1 MTERLRVVEA
11 VRETL
16 REELAADDSVVVYGE
31 DIGRAGGVF
40 RATEG
45 LLEAYPDRV
54 FDAPVAEAGIVGVGV
69 GLAAT
74 GLRPVAEIQFQSFL
88 YQGFHQL
95 VQHVARMRSRTRGTV
110 TCPMTI
116 RMPYGGG
123 IHALEL
129 HSESFEAGFAH
140 VPGLTVVIP
149 ASPAETAGL
158 LRSAIRSP
166 DPVVFM
172 EPTRLYRSVREE
184 VPDEHEIPL
193 GEARVVDTGEDAT
206 VIAWGSML
214 RETLDAVDSVENETG
229 ASIEVIDPRTISPLD
244 TETII
249 ESVQKTGRCVVVH
262 EAPKTSGMAGEIIAR
277 LNEEAFF
284 YLEAPVERVT
294 GYDVPVPL
302 FAREDAFLPDRTRIE
317 AGIERVLES

>member
-1 MTERLRVVEA
+1 MSERLRIIEA

-16 REELAADDSVVVYGE
+16 REELERDDGVVVYGE
-31 DIGRAGGVF
+31 DVASAGGVF
-40 RATEG
+40 RATQG
-45 LLEAYPDRV
+45 LADDYPDRV
-54 FDAPVAEAGIVGVGV
+54 FDTPVAEAGIIGTGV

-74 GLRPVAEIQFQSFL
+74 GMRPVPEIQFQSFL

-95 VQHVARMRSRTRGTV
+95 AQHVARIRSRTRGTI

-140 VPGLTVVIP
+140 IPGLQVVFP
-149 ASPAETAGL
+149 SSPAETKGL
-158 LRSAIRSP
+158 LTSAIRSP

-172 EPTRLYRSVREE
+172 EPTRLYRSFREE
-184 VPDEHEIPL
+184 VPDDHEIPL
-193 GEARVVDTGEDAT
+193 GEARVVEPGDDVT

-214 RETLDAVDSVENETG
+214 RETLDAVEDVDASVE
-229 ASIEVIDPRTISPLD
+229 VVDPRTLYPLD
-244 TETII
+244 TETIT
-249 ESVQKTGRCVVVH
+249 ESVKKTGRCVVVH
-262 EAPKTSGMAGEIIAR
+262 EAPRTGGMAGEITSR
-277 LNEEAFF
+277 VNEEAFL

-294 GYDVPVPL
+294 GYDVPVPM
-302 FAREDAFLPDRTRIE
+302 FAREDAYLPDAERIE
-317 AGIERVLES
+317 DGIRNALEFN

>member
-1 MTERLRVVEA
+1 MAERLRMIEA

-16 REELAADDSVVVYGE
+16 REELDRDESVVVYGE
-31 DIGRAGGVF
+31 DVGRAGGVF

-45 LLEAYPDRV
+45 LIDDHPDRV
-54 FDAPVAEAGIVGVGV
+54 FDTPVAEAGIVGLGV

-74 GLRPVAEIQFQSFL
+74 GMRPVAEIQFQSFL

-95 VQHVARMRSRTRGTV
+95 AQHVARIRSRTRGTI
-110 TCPMTI
+110 TCPVTI

-140 VPGLTVVIP
+140 IPGLKVVFP
-149 ASPAETAGL
+149 SSPAETRGL
-158 LRSAIRSP
+158 LTAAIRSP

-172 EPTRLYRSVREE
+172 EPTRLYRSFREE
-184 VPDEHEIPL
+184 VPDDHEIPL
-193 GEARVVDTGEDAT
+193 GEARVVESGADVT

-214 RETLDAVDSVENETG
+214 RATLDAVADIDADVE
-229 ASIEVIDPRTISPLD
+229 VVDPRTLYPLD
-244 TETII
+244 TETIVD
-249 ESVQKTGRCVVVH
+249 SVTKTGRCVIVH
-262 EAPKTSGMAGEIIAR
+262 EAPKTGGMAGELTAR
-277 LNEEAFF
+277 ITEDAFL
-284 YLEAPVERVT
+284 YLEAPIERVT

-302 FAREDAFLPDRTRIE
+302 FAREDDYLPDAERI
-317 AGIERVLES
+317 ADGIQQTLEFG

>member
-1 MTERLRVVEA
+1 MADRLRMVEA

-16 REELAADDSVVVYGE
+16 RAELERDDSVVVYGE

-54 FDAPVAEAGIVGVGV
+54 FDSPVAEAGIVGVGV

-95 VQHVARMRSRTRGTV
+95 AQHVARIRSRTRGTV

-116 RMPYGGG
+116 RTPYGGG

-140 VPGLTVVIP
+140 VPGLTVVVP

-158 LRSAIRSP
+158 LTAAVRSP
-166 DPVVFM
+166 DPVIFL
-172 EPTRLYRSVREE
+172 EPTRLYRSFREE
-184 VPDEHEIPL
+184 VPADDELPL
-193 GEARVVDTGEDAT
+193 GEARIVDSGEDLT
-206 VIAWGSML
+206 IVAWGSML
-214 RETLDAVDSVENETG
+214 RETLAATAELDAD
-229 ASIEVIDPRTISPLD
+229 IEVIDPRTIYPLD
-244 TETII
+244 TETIV
-249 ESVQKTGRCVVVH
+249 ESVRKTGRCVVVH
-262 EAPKTSGMAGEIIAR
+262 EAPRTSGMAGEIIAR
-277 LNEEAFF
+277 ITEDAFY
-284 YLEAPVERVT
+284 YLETPVERIT

-302 FAREDAFLPDRTRIE
+302 FAREDAYLPDADRIE
-317 AGIERVLES
+317 AGIRRVLDRN

>member
-1 MTERLRVVEA
+1 MVEA

-16 REELAADDSVVVYGE
+16 RAELERDDAVLVYGE
-31 DIGRAGGVF
+31 DVGRAGGVF

-45 LLEAYPDRV
+45 LIEDHPDRV

-74 GLRPVAEIQFQSFL
+74 GLRPVPEIQFQSFL

-95 VQHVARMRSRTRGTV
+95 AQHVARIRSRSRGTIS
-110 TCPMTI
+110 CPMTI
-116 RMPYGGG
+116 RTPYGGG

-140 VPGLTVVIP
+140 VPGLQVVFP

-158 LRSAIRSP
+158 LRSAIRDP

-172 EPTRLYRSVREE
+172 EPTRLYRSVRED
-184 VPDEHEIPL
+184 VPDDHEIPL
-193 GEARVVDTGEDAT
+193 GEARVVEPGEDVT
-206 VIAWGSML
+206 VVAWGSML
-214 RETLDAVDSVENETG
+214 RETLDAVDEIDADVE
-229 ASIEVIDPRTISPLD
+229 VVDPRTLYPLD
-244 TETII
+244 TETIVA
-249 ESVQKTGRCVVVH
+249 SVRDTGRCVVVH
-262 EAPKTSGMAGEIIAR
+262 EAPKTAGMAGEIIAR
-277 LNEEAFF
+277 INEEAFY

-302 FAREDAFLPDRTRIE
+302 FAREDAYLPDADRIE
-317 AGIERVLES
+317 AGIRRALGDE

>member
-1 MTERLRVVEA
+1 MEMSERLRMIEA

-16 REELAADDSVVVYGE
+16 RGELERDDDVVVYGE
-31 DIGRAGGVF
+31 DVGRAGGVF

-45 LLEAYPDRV
+45 LLDDYPDRV

-74 GLRPVAEIQFQSFL
+74 GMRPVPEIQFQSFL

-95 VQHVARMRSRTRGTV
+95 AQHVARIRSRTRGTIS
-110 TCPMTI
+110 CPMTV
-116 RMPYGGG
+116 RTPYGGG

-140 VPGLTVVIP
+140 VPGLQVVFP
-149 ASPAETAGL
+149 SSPAETKGL
-158 LRSAIRSP
+158 LTSAIRSP

-172 EPTRLYRSVREE
+172 EPTRLYRSFREE
-184 VPDEHEIPL
+184 VPDDHEIPL
-193 GEARVVDTGEDAT
+193 GEARVVDPGDDVT

-214 RETLDAVDSVENETG
+214 RETLEAVEDVDASV
-229 ASIEVIDPRTISPLD
+229 EVIDPRTLYPLD
-244 TETII
+244 AETIVD
-249 ESVQKTGRCVVVH
+249 SAKKTGRCVVVH
-262 EAPKTSGMAGEIIAR
+262 EAPRTGGMAGEITAR
-277 LNEEAFF
+277 INEEAFL

-302 FAREDAFLPDRTRIE
+302 FAREDAYLPDADRIE
-317 AGIERVLES
+317 AGIRNALEFG

>member
-1 MTERLRVVEA
+1 MADRLRMVEA

-16 REELAADDSVVVYGE
+16 RAELERDDSVVVYGE
-31 DIGRAGGVF
+31 DVGRAGGVF

-54 FDAPVAEAGIVGVGV
+54 FDSPVAEAGIVGVGV

-95 VQHVARMRSRTRGTV
+95 AQHVARIRSRTRGTV
-110 TCPMTI
+110 TCPMTV
-116 RMPYGGG
+116 RTPYGGG

-140 VPGLTVVIP
+140 VPGLTVVVP

-158 LRSAIRSP
+158 LTASVRSP
-166 DPVVFM
+166 DPVLFL
-172 EPTRLYRSVREE
+172 EPTRLYRSFREE
-184 VPDEHEIPL
+184 VPANHELPL
-193 GEARVVDTGEDAT
+193 GEARIVDSGEDLT
-206 VIAWGSML
+206 IVAWGSML
-214 RETLDAVDSVENETG
+214 RETLEATAELDAD
-229 ASIEVIDPRTISPLD
+229 IEVIDPRTISPLD
-244 TETII
+244 TETIV
-249 ESVQKTGRCVVVH
+249 ESVRKTGRCVVVH
-262 EAPKTSGMAGEIIAR
+262 EAPRTSGMAGEIIAR
-277 LNEEAFF
+277 ITEDAFY
-284 YLEAPVERVT
+284 YLEAPVERIT

-302 FAREDAFLPDRTRIE
+302 FAREDAYLPDADRIE
-317 AGIERVLES
+317 AGIRRVLDRN

>member
-1 MTERLRVVEA
+1 MSERLRMIEA

-16 REELAADDSVVVYGE
+16 RSELERDDDVVVYGE

-45 LLEAYPDRV
+45 LMEAHPNRV
-54 FDAPVAEAGIVGVGV
+54 FDAPAAEAGIVGVGV

-74 GLRPVAEIQFQSFL
+74 GLRPVPEIQFQSFL

-95 VQHVARMRSRTRGTV
+95 VQHVARMRSRTRGTI

-116 RMPYGGG
+116 RTPYGGG

-140 VPGLTVVIP
+140 VPGLQVVFP
-149 ASPAETAGL
+149 SSPAETKGL
-158 LRSAIRSP
+158 LTSAIRDP

-172 EPTRLYRSVREE
+172 EPTRLYRSFREE

-193 GEARVVDTGEDAT
+193 GKARVVVNGDDLT
-206 VIAWGSML
+206 VVAWGSML
-214 RETLDAVDSVENETG
+214 RETLDAVEGVDASV
-229 ASIEVIDPRTISPLD
+229 EVIDPRTLYPLD
-244 TETII
+244 AETIV
-249 ESVQKTGRCVVVH
+249 ESVKKTGRCVVVH
-262 EAPKTSGMAGEIIAR
+262 EAPKSGGMAGEITAR
-277 LNEEAFF
+277 INERAFF
-284 YLEAPVERVT
+284 YLEAPIERVT
-294 GYDVPVPL
+294 GYDVPVPF
-302 FAREDAFLPDRTRIE
+302 FAREDAYVPDTERIT
-317 AGIERVLES
+317 AGIHRALNSG

>member
-1 MTERLRVVEA
+1 MSERLRMIEA

-16 REELAADDSVVVYGE
+16 RGELERDDDVVVYGE
-31 DIGRAGGVF
+31 DVGRAGGVF

-45 LLEAYPDRV
+45 LLDDYPDRV

-74 GLRPVAEIQFQSFL
+74 GMRPVPEIQFQSFL

-95 VQHVARMRSRTRGTV
+95 AQHVARIRSRTRGTIS
-110 TCPMTI
+110 CPMTV
-116 RMPYGGG
+116 RTPYGGG

-140 VPGLTVVIP
+140 VPGLQVVFP
-149 ASPAETAGL
+149 SSPAETKGL
-158 LRSAIRSP
+158 LTSAIRSP

-172 EPTRLYRSVREE
+172 EPTRLYRSFREE
-184 VPDEHEIPL
+184 VPDDHEIPL
-193 GEARVVDTGEDAT
+193 GEARVVDPGDDVT

-214 RETLDAVDSVENETG
+214 RETLEAVEDVDASV
-229 ASIEVIDPRTISPLD
+229 EVIDPRTLYPLD
-244 TETII
+244 AETIVD
-249 ESVQKTGRCVVVH
+249 SAKKTGRCVVVH
-262 EAPKTSGMAGEIIAR
+262 EAPRTGGMAGEITAR
-277 LNEEAFF
+277 INEEAFL

-302 FAREDAFLPDRTRIE
+302 FAREDAYLPDADRIE
-317 AGIERVLES
+317 AGIRNALEFG

>member
-1 MTERLRVVEA
+1 MADRLRMVEA

-16 REELAADDSVVVYGE
+16 RAELERDDSVVVYGE
-31 DIGRAGGVF
+31 DVGRAGGVF

-54 FDAPVAEAGIVGVGV
+54 FDSPVAEAGIVGVGV

-95 VQHVARMRSRTRGTV
+95 AQHVARIRSRTRGTV

-116 RMPYGGG
+116 RTPYGGG

-140 VPGLTVVIP
+140 VPGLTVVVP

-158 LRSAIRSP
+158 LTASVRSP
-166 DPVVFM
+166 DPVLFL
-172 EPTRLYRSVREE
+172 EPTRLYRSFREE
-184 VPDEHEIPL
+184 VPADHELPL
-193 GEARVVDTGEDAT
+193 GEARIVDSGEDLT
-206 VIAWGSML
+206 IVAWGSML
-214 RETLDAVDSVENETG
+214 RETLAATAELDVD
-229 ASIEVIDPRTISPLD
+229 IEVIDPRTISPLD
-244 TETII
+244 TETIV
-249 ESVQKTGRCVVVH
+249 ESVRKTGRCVVVH
-262 EAPKTSGMAGEIIAR
+262 EAPRTSGMAGEIISR
-277 LNEEAFF
+277 ITEGAFY
-284 YLEAPVERVT
+284 YLEAPVERIT

-302 FAREDAFLPDRTRIE
+302 FAREDAYLPDADQIE
-317 AGIERVLES
+317 GGIRRVLENG

>member
-1 MTERLRVVEA
+1 MADRLRMVEA

-16 REELAADDSVVVYGE
+16 RAELERDDSVVVYGE
-31 DIGRAGGVF
+31 DVGRAGGVF

-45 LLEAYPDRV
+45 LLDAYPDRV
-54 FDAPVAEAGIVGVGV
+54 FDSPVAEAGIVGVGV

-95 VQHVARMRSRTRGTV
+95 AQHVARIRSRTRGTV

-116 RMPYGGG
+116 RTPYGGG

-140 VPGLTVVIP
+140 VPGLTVVVP

-158 LRSAIRSP
+158 LTASIRSP
-166 DPVVFM
+166 DPVIFL
-172 EPTRLYRSVREE
+172 EPTRLYRSFREE
-184 VPDEHEIPL
+184 VPADHELPL
-193 GEARVVDTGEDAT
+193 GEARIVDSGEDLT
-206 VIAWGSML
+206 VVAWGSML
-214 RETLDAVDSVENETG
+214 RETLAATAELDAD
-229 ASIEVIDPRTISPLD
+229 IEVIDPRTISPLD
-244 TETII
+244 TETIV
-249 ESVQKTGRCVVVH
+249 ESVRKTGRCVVVH
-262 EAPKTSGMAGEIIAR
+262 EAPRTSGMAGEIIAR
-277 LNEEAFF
+277 ITEDAFY
-284 YLEAPVERVT
+284 YLEAPVERIT

-302 FAREDAFLPDRTRIE
+302 FAREDAYLPDADRIE
-317 AGIERVLES
+317 AGIRRVLDRN